1 MFQTFSQLPLH
12 PALKQAID
20 QLGYQT
26 LTPIQ
31 AQILPNTLAG
41 QDAIGQAQT
50 GTGKTATFLLTI
62 INELLNNPINPETD
76 GDRFLG
82 ETRALVLAP
91 TRELAQQIYQDC
103 LELTKFTELH
113 TVCLLGGTDY
123 ETQSKQLHQKFVDII
138 IATPGRLID

>member
-62 INELLNNPINPETD
+62 INELLNNPLNPEID
-76 GDRFLG
+76 GDRFFG
-82 ETRALVLAP
+82 
-91 TRELAQQIYQDC
+91 
-103 LELTKFTELH
+103 
-113 TVCLLGGTDY
+113 
-123 ETQSKQLHQKFVDII
+123 
-138 IATPGRLID
+138 

>member
-62 INELLNNPINPETD
+62 LVDLLTNPIDPKI
-76 GDRFLG
+76 DR
-82 ETRALVLAP
+82 
-91 TRELAQQIYQDC
+91 D
-103 LELTKFTELH
+103 
-113 TVCLLGGTDY
+113 
-123 ETQSKQLHQKFVDII
+123 
-138 IATPGRLID
+138 RL

>member
-91 TRELAQQIYQDC
+91 T
-103 LELTKFTELH
+103 
-113 TVCLLGGTDY
+113 
-123 ETQSKQLHQKFVDII
+123 
-138 IATPGRLID
+138 